1 MQRYGDRLLG
11 YWEGR
16 EADLGMETGRTQVDG
31 REDRGRG
38 RNPGNSSER
47 EGERAAVVA
56 PSEAIEDHTRS
67 ERGNAEASEKSADN
81 SQGGTAG
88 EEVSTATDSVTQPE
102 TAKTATMDV
111 DPPAPVRARGTADPD
126 TALSSS
132 RSSGPD
138 PPPKAFQGPPSAPPP
153 AQPVHPPW
161 GKEREM
167 MRSVSA
173 SYTDHPATSSGSLA
187 TGFRDWVRGEE
198 VMGVMGNRMTSPMR
212 D

>member
-16 EADLGMETGRTQVDG
+16 EADLGMETRGTQVDS

-111 DPPAPVRARGTADPD
+111 DPPAPVRARGAADPD
-126 TALSSS
+126 TALSPILLGAKNEKSCDQYQ
-132 RSSGPD
+132 RATRITPQHLLAAWQRGLGIGSGGR
-138 PPPKAFQGPPSAPPP
+138 K
-153 AQPVHPPW
+153 
-161 GKEREM
+161 
-167 MRSVSA
+167 
-173 SYTDHPATSSGSLA
+173 
-187 TGFRDWVRGEE
+187 
-198 VMGVMGNRMTSPMR
+198 
-212 D
+212 